1 MVVED
6 GVGDDGVGDYPA
18 GDYPAD
24 VRGSFFFVSDSF
36 LGSYCSEKL
45 ELEEEKDEVL
55 EGLEGENVWEVF
67 EDQSEF
73 ESHWRLFCLGV
84 EL

>member
-1 MVVED
+1 MS
-6 GVGDDGVGDYPA
+6 GG
-18 GDYPAD
+18 
-24 VRGSFFFVSDSF
+24 
-36 LGSYCSEKL
+36 KL

-67 EDQSEF
+67 DDQSGF
-73 ESHWRLFCLGV
+73 ENHWRLFCLGV